1 MSASSSCDSYMPCVA
16 LLLAARAGAQDV
28 PPPDTSKWKC
38 ESCPFAKGHE
48 ASYDVGGAYVSDDSG
63 RFGNATGYDEA
74 GGYVDV
80 NGEGQYASDD
90 YRMNWEL
97 EDLGLDSR
105 SVEVEG
111 GKPGTY
117 KYQLDIFR
125 TAVSPLR
132 HDANRVRAS

>member
-1 MSASSSCDSYMPCVA
+1 MLV
-16 LLLAARAGAQDV
+16 AARAGAQDV
-28 PPPDTSKWKC
+28 APPDTSKWKC

-48 ASYDVGGAYVSDDSG
+48 AEYDVGGAYVSDDAA

-74 GGYVDV
+74 GGYVVAD
-80 NGEGQYASDD
+80 GTGQYVSDAH
-90 YRMNWEL
+90 RTEWEL

-117 KYQLDIFR
+117 KYRLDYSELPYRRYDTTQTVFQQAER
-125 TAVSPLR
+125 
-132 HDANRVRAS
+132 